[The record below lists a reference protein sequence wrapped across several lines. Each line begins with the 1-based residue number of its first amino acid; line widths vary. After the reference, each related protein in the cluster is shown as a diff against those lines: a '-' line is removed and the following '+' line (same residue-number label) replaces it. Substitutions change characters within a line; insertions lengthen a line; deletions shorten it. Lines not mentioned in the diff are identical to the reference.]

1 VSVQDDRRG
10 TEVGTFLRAMRARVR
25 PEDVG
30 LPGTGH
36 RRTPGLRRQEVAQLA
51 AVSIEWYIRLEQ
63 GKAGTPGSAVLD
75 GIAEALMLSA
85 AEREYLHLTARGEVP
100 PPRRGTTQVTAS
112 LRAVLDGM
120 PLLPA
125 YVIDHCFDILAHNN
139 AATAMFG
146 EKFGDGDNDDGVY
159 GNSARILF
167 LDPRSRVSQL
177 SWEHIAR
184 ETVGALRGNL
194 ARHRDDPR
202 LAALIDEL
210 RAASPE
216 FATWWDDHTVQE
228 RTHGTKRVQHPDVGM
243 LTVTYDFLAVGDS
256 GQRLVVVTPVD
267 PATEQALRTL
277 VAARSE
283 QAGVRR
289 LRASA

>member
-1 VSVQDDRRG
+1 MG
-10 TEVGTFLRAMRARVR
+10 AFLRATRARLR

-30 LPGTGH
+30 LPDTGH

-63 GKAGTPGSAVLD
+63 GRAGTPGSAVLD
-75 GIAEALMLSA
+75 GIAEALLLSP
-85 AEREYLHLTARGEVP
+85 AEREYLHLTARGEAP
-100 PPRRGTTQVTAS
+100 PPRRGTSQVDAS

-125 YVIDHCFDILAHNN
+125 YVVDHCFDILAHNH

-146 EKFGDGDNDDGVY
+146 EKFGDGAYD
-159 GNSARILF
+159 NSARILF

-177 SWEHIAR
+177 SWEQISR
-184 ETVGALRGNL
+184 ETVGALRGSL
-194 ARHRDDPR
+194 ARHRDDRR

-216 FATWWDDHTVQE
+216 FGTWWDDHTVEE
-228 RTHGTKRVQHPDVGM
+228 RTHGIKQVRHPDVGV
-243 LTVTYDFLAVGDS
+243 LTVAYDFLAVGDS
-256 GQRLVVVTPVD
+256 GQRLVVVTPAD
-267 PATEQALRTL
+267 AATEQSLRTL
-277 VAARSE
+277 VAALSE
-283 QAGVRR
+283 QAGVPR